1 MHVARHTFANIARQM
16 TGDVHIVSDALDH
29 GSISITEGYFG
40 AAEPEENDDLVFKV
54 FGE

>member
-1 MHVARHTFANIARQM
+1 MYSANIARKI
-16 TGDVHIVSDALDH
+16 TGDVHVVSDSLDH
-29 GSISITEGYFG
+29 SSISVTEGYFG